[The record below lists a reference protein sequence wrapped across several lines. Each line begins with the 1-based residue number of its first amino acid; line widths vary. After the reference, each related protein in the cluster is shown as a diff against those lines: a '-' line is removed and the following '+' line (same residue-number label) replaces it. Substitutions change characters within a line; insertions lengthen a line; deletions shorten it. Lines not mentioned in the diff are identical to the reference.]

1 MVKKF
6 SAILFALVLCAWT
19 TSVHAAPTELPLSL
33 SNSWAIAKDGGGIV
47 RIPYLTPEIM
57 R

>member
-6 SAILFALVLCAWT
+6 SAILFALAFCTCTIPVY
-19 TSVHAAPTELPLSL
+19 AAPTELPLSP
-33 SNSWAIAKDGGGIV
+33 SNSWTVATDGGGIV

>member
-33 SNSWAIAKDGGGIV
+33 SNSWAIAKDGGIV